1 MLTSSLIICNKL
13 PQLNYLKG
21 LLFFLNQRVDL
32 YNGTESKSS
41 DLEITYYVTIPNF
54 FFFLKMVYIIR

>member
-21 LLFFLNQRVDL
+21 LLFFFLNQRVDL
-32 YNGTESKSS
+32 YNGNRKQ
-41 DLEITYYVTIPNF
+41 I
-54 FFFLKMVYIIR
+54 K